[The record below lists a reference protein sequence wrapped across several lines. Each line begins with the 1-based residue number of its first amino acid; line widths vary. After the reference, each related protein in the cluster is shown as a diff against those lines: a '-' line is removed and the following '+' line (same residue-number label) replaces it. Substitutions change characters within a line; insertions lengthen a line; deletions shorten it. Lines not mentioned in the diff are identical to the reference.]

1 MLLVCKNRTLGLS
14 SYVLEIPND
23 AYTTLSQNLMGCS
36 TLSQEYCKL
45 IGRYWK
51 IMRKQLGTLTCPI
64 VMQSE
69 FCLAD
74 IIVQMT
80 VGIHSLIGIQDD
92 SRCFTLSTPTFK
104 ISKFISFD
112 HFYTIFHP
120 LLNRKKSDS

>member
-36 TLSQEYCKL
+36 TLSQEYCEL

-51 IMRKQLGTLTCPI
+51 IMRKQLGTLTCHI
-64 VMQSE
+64 ITQSD

-80 VGIHSLIGIQDD
+80 VGI
-92 SRCFTLSTPTFK
+92 
-104 ISKFISFD
+104 
-112 HFYTIFHP
+112 
-120 LLNRKKSDS
+120 N